1 MHTHNIIH
9 VYAQLLMQVHV
20 YLLPI
25 GLGREGLSR
34 RLKSTVGKHDIL
46 GLLLPG
52 AVLWVV
58 DES

>member
-1 MHTHNIIH
+1 MYTQYQ
-9 VYAQLLMQVHV
+9 YAQLLMQV

-34 RLKSTVGKHDIL
+34 WLKSAMGKHDIL

-52 AVLWVV
+52 AVFWIV